1 MRYRIEVV
9 FSKKYT
15 DALVR
20 DHVVKT
26 EVLRHGRLHM
36 TRTDCKT
43 IELIDSMPLL
53 MMGLS
58 SGGLTHINIE
68 SYQ

>member
-20 DHVVKT
+20 NHVVKT
-26 EVLRHGRLHM
+26 EVLRHGRIHM
-36 TRTDCKT
+36 TRTDCET
-43 IELIDSMPLL
+43 IELMDLMFLL
-53 MMGLS
+53 MRGLS
-58 SGGLTHINIE
+58 CGGLTHINIE

>member
-1 MRYRIEVV
+1 MMYRVEVV

-20 DHVVKT
+20 DHKVKT

-36 TRTDCKT
+36 SRTDCEI
-43 IELIDSMPLL
+43 IELMDLMFPL
-53 MMGLS
+53 MRGLS
-58 SGGLTHINIE
+58 CGGLTHINIE

>member
-20 DHVVKT
+20 NHVVKT
-26 EVLRHGRLHM
+26 EVLRHGRIHM
-36 TRTDCKT
+36 TRTDCET
-43 IELIDSMPLL
+43 IELMDSMPLL
-53 MMGLS
+53 MRGLS
-58 SGGLTHINIE
+58 SGGLTRINIE
-68 SYQ
+68 SNQ

>member
-1 MRYRIEVV
+1 MRCRIEVV
-9 FSKKYT
+9 FSEKYT

-20 DHVVKT
+20 NHMVKT

-36 TRTDCKT
+36 SRTDCET
-43 IELIDSMPLL
+43 IEIVDLMPIL
-53 MMGLS
+53 MRGLPC
-58 SGGLTHINIE
+58 GGLTHINIE

>member
-26 EVLRHGRLHM
+26 EVLRHGRLHL
-36 TRTDCKT
+36 TRTDCNT
-43 IELIDSMPLL
+43 IELMDSMPLL

>member
-20 DHVVKT
+20 DHLVKT
-26 EVLRHGRLHM
+26 EFLRHGRLHM
-36 TRTDCKT
+36 TRTDCDT
-43 IELIDSMPLL
+43 IELIDSIPLL